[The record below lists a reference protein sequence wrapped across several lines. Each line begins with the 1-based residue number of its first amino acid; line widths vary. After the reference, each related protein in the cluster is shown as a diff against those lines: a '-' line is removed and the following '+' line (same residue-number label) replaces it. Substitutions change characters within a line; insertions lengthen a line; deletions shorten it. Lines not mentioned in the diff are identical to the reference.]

1 MKRMKPIKR
10 LTTVWAMTLAM
21 CLSGSALLV
30 TTTNAQQ
37 RQLKLSN
44 PQTTRANSTYQRGYP
59 YGYSDGYSAGRGD
72 FRNRQNRDFRNASD
86 YQRAE
91 RGYRSNDGNRDD
103 FQSGYRLGYELG
115 YVDGYYGRSYA
126 ARLPDNALA
135 LRAVTEPNTPVANAV
150 YVPNGLKMT
159 LRLDSTLN
167 TKTNQRG
174 DQFKATIIAPQEF
187 EGASVLGHIAQVNR
201 SGRVTGKTELSL
213 AFDTITLRDGRTGP
227 LRGEVTEVISS
238 DKVKAVDEEGNIES
252 ANKTRDTTIR
262 SSGGAALGAII
273 GAIAG
278 GGKGAAI
285 GALIGAGVGAGSVYV
300 QGNKDLLLE
309 PGTELVMETAGPD
322 SRATR
327 R

>member
-1 MKRMKPIKR
+1 MQRIKR
-10 LTTVWAMTLAM
+10 LTTAWAITLVL
-21 CLSGSALLV
+21 CLSGSSLLA
-30 TTTNAQQ
+30 TSASAQA

-44 PQTTRANSTYQRGYP
+44 SQTTRTTATYQRGYP
-59 YGYSDGYSAGRGD
+59 YGYSDGYSMGRSD
-72 FRNRQNRDFRNASD
+72 FRTRQNRDFRVTND

-91 RGYRSNDGNRDD
+91 RGYRSSDGNSADY
-103 FQSGYRLGYELG
+103 QAGYRLGYELG
-115 YVDGYYGRSYA
+115 YIDGYYGRSYS
-126 ARLPDNALA
+126 ARMPANALA
-135 LRAVTEPNTPVANAV
+135 LRAIAEPSAPAVSNV

-174 DQFKATIIAPQEF
+174 DQFKATVLAPQEF
-187 EGASVLGHIAQVNR
+187 EGASVLGHIAQLNR

-227 LRGEVTEVISS
+227 LRGEVTEVIAG
-238 DKVKAVDEEGNIES
+238 DAVKSVDEEGNIES
-252 ANKTRDTTIR
+252 ANKTKDTTIR
-262 SSGGAALGAII
+262 SGGGAALGAII

-309 PGTELVMETAGPD
+309 PGAEMVMETAGPD
-322 SRATR
+322 GRAKR